1 MGSVDT
7 DASYFQGR
15 RTVIMLRSHDLFL
28 LFRLVPQPYRRSH
41 QTSQLKLKTFCV
53 KPLKLITRQGP
64 RRWNC
69 YNIHGSPR
77 KALTKLT
84 KFQGRSL
91 LVVVVSWAES
101 Y

>member
-15 RTVIMLRSHDLFL
+15 TVITLRFPDLFL
-28 LFRLVPQPYRRSH
+28 LFRLVPQPDRRSH
-41 QTSQLKLKTFCV
+41 QTSQLKLKTSCV
-53 KPLKLITRQGP
+53 KHSKSTTKHGP
-64 RRWNC
+64 PRWNC
-69 YNIHGSPR
+69 YNIHGLPR

-84 KFQGRSL
+84 KFQ
-91 LVVVVSWAES
+91 VVVDSWTDS